1 LTRDAG
7 PGIVAVVGDIR
18 REVGMAGEARAAEH
32 LASRG
37 IRLVERGFR
46 CRLGEVDIVAF
57 DGATLVFCE
66 VKTRRSTRMGVPA
79 EAVTPAKQTRI
90 RRLAESYVAL
100 HRLGGI
106 GIRFDVVAVRLA
118 ADGSSEIE
126 HIPNAF

>member
-1 LTRDAG
+1 
-7 PGIVAVVGDIR
+7 
-18 REVGMAGEARAAEH
+18 MAGEARAAEH

-37 IRLVERGFR
+37 MRLVERGFR

-66 VKTRRSTRMGVPA
+66 VKTRRSCRMGTPA
-79 EAVTPAKQTRI
+79 EAVTPAKQARI

-106 GIRFDVVAVRLA
+106 RLRFDVVAVRLA
-118 ADGSSEIE
+118 GDGSTEIE